1 MKLLT
6 IDQGAGNPGVLLEGG
21 DVLNLSLM
29 PEGLLPDGWRLK
41 SVREISR
48 TGGKK
53 VLNLSEG

>member
-21 DVLNLSLM
+21 NVLNLSLM
-29 PEGLLPDGWRLK
+29 PGCQMDGDPNPSERF
-41 SVREISR
+41 SN
-48 TGGKK
+48 GGKK